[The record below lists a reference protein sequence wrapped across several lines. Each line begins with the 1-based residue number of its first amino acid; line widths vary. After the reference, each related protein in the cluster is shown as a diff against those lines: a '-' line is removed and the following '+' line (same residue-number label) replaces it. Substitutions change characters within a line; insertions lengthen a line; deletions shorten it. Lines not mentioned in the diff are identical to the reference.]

1 MLSYMYRHLPPAPP
15 SKYWVTG
22 NYIFDYRD
30 SKFGIGAML
39 QAFLIGDPKSDQPV
53 VAYFKFDTETLGR
66 FTGQLGVL
74 YQIFSY
80 ISEPLALFPLFQLY
94 LKIRGV
100 SDQLFKQFFNPTPM
114 DMNSQTLGK
123 ILESMKAPL
132 LENTPMHVELILQ
145 MEGKTVLSYHINEK
159 MFRNLTYS
167 DSNFPYNI
175 TK

>member
-1 MLSYMYRHLPPAPP
+1 
-15 SKYWVTG
+15 
-22 NYIFDYRD
+22 
-30 SKFGIGAML
+30 
-39 QAFLIGDPKSDQPV
+39 
-53 VAYFKFDTETLGR
+53 
-66 FTGQLGVL
+66 
-74 YQIFSY
+74 
-80 ISEPLALFPLFQLY
+80 
-94 LKIRGV
+94 
-100 SDQLFKQFFNPTPM
+100 M